1 MSSNKNFDIFLSYN
15 WDHKPFVSKL
25 YEKLCNLNF
34 KVWLDDIELDHTPLS
49 KQLADGI
56 TKSHIFMCCI
66 SKKYSESRNCREEF
80 FFAISENKP
89 TIILMFE
96 HYKEISKEIQ
106 IKINTERR

>member
-15 WDHKPFVSKL
+15 WDHKPFVKKL

-34 KVWLDDIELDHTPLS
+34 KVWIDFKELDNTSLTS
-49 KQLADGI
+49 QLADGI

-66 SKKYSESRNCREEF
+66 SKKYSESRNCRKEF
-80 FFAISENKP
+80 FFAISEKKP

-96 HYKEISKEIQ
+96 HYKDISKEIQ
-106 IKINTERR
+106 MELNLERR